1 MTAHP
6 QHLLKRLLIWRVKH
20 ISDRHFILILSGV
33 IGIATGLAALAMR
46 SFTHLIQWL
55 LDGKLAQTITYGFY
69 FILPMLGFAIVYLV
83 KKYVIRH
90 DVNHGIPSILY
101 AVAHQKGIMK
111 KYQSYW
117 SILVAPITIGVG
129 G

>member
-90 DVNHGIPSILY
+90 DVNHEN
-101 AVAHQKGIMK
+101 VR
-111 KYQSYW
+111 
-117 SILVAPITIGVG
+117 
-129 G
+129 